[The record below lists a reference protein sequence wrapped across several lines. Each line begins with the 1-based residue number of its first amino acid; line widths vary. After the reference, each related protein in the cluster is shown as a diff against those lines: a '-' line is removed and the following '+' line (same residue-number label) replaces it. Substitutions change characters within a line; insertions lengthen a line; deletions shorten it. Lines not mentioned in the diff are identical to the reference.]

1 MFQPKLATT
10 ARLIWAVWLLVLSS
24 FAAFGSQNP
33 CFIVP
38 SRTEWP
44 PCALAGYDYDGH
56 APACFLYD
64 GSAGVCPRYD
74 RAEMHT
80 ADECAG
86 QTVNTRPLFAFFAK
100 FLAAEGGIP
109 NFIYRTGSQTE
120 NALTDAAGVSFR
132 DSISSS
138 ANRAQV
144 FDPGAKIW
152 AVDTSKLP
160 SGSVVLD
167 GNPAGHVSVLATP
180 SEIQAAIVPQSPA
193 NPLSDFGLKL
203 LEDGTSYRIPK
214 K

>member
-1 MFQPKLATT
+1 MKSRVLKLLLFCVSVLLALG
-10 ARLIWAVWLLVLSS
+10 AMPSAAIAVIT
-24 FAAFGSQNP
+24 F
-33 CFIVP
+33 
-38 SRTEWP
+38 
-44 PCALAGYDYDGH
+44 DYDGGSH
-56 APACFLYD
+56 GNINCDCALKSAFDYDYPSAPL
-64 GSAGVCPRYD
+64 GSETRNPITRTSGSFGGL
-74 RAEMHT
+74 AE
-80 ADECAG
+80 
-86 QTVNTRPLFAFFAK
+86 

-144 FDPGAKIW
+144 FGPGEKIW

-180 SEIQAAIVPQSPA
+180 SEIRAAIVPQSPA

>member
-1 MFQPKLATT
+1 MEAKRPDRWATLAVIPPWSKPGLQVTISFPRQAT
-10 ARLIWAVWLLVLSS
+10 LIANALTGLGQLWEGAVDLSKELARETGGSPSDQELVGAGVALEVLSS
-24 FAAFGSQNP
+24 
-33 CFIVP
+33 
-38 SRTEWP
+38 
-44 PCALAGYDYDGH
+44 AGRRRGLENCH
-56 APACFLYD
+56 APQ
-64 GSAGVCPRYD
+64 R
-74 RAEMHT
+74 
-80 ADECAG
+80 
-86 QTVNTRPLFAFFAK
+86 
-100 FLAAEGGIP
+100 GIP

-152 AVDTSKLP
+152 AVDTSTLP

-167 GNPAGHVSVLATP
+167 GNPAGHVSVFATP
-180 SEIQAAIVPQSPA
+180 SEIRAAIVPQSPA
-193 NPLSDFGLKL
+193 NPLGDFGLKL